1 DSEGAEHREQAR
13 AVIDASGTWGQ
24 PNPAG
29 ADGVPAIGERAAA
42 AADVLTYVP
51 PTHALASALAGKHV
65 VVIGSG
71 HSAMTA
77 VIQLS

>member
-1 DSEGAEHREQAR
+1 
-13 AVIDASGTWGQ
+13 
-24 PNPAG
+24 
-29 ADGVPAIGERAAA
+29 A

-77 VIQLS
+77 VIQLSEVVRTDPSTKVTWALRRGVTDATFGGGA